1 MWPIRHNPFP
11 SSLNPLQLLHE
22 WEELL
27 SPVSLCRLISEHL
40 RTMLLSARHGS
51 KLLMKQLES
60 LKPSFTAAVDSS
72 HGKIWRGVA
81 KGALPVNVLTAPNLC
96 VYCSPEKE
104 DFCSL
109 TLRGYFS
116 KSRVCFALSAP
127 WFQFVEWEFEEAGS
141 HWAPNIDISCPRAT
155 PAFQA
160 SSVYGLHP
168 HL

>member
-11 SSLNPLQLLHE
+11 SSLNPLQLLLHE

-51 KLLMKQLES
+51 KLLMKQLCQPSHLNPLS
-60 LKPSFTAAVDSS
+60 L
-72 HGKIWRGVA
+72 
-81 KGALPVNVLTAPNLC
+81 LLLTALMARCGGEWQRSSPPECANSSQPVCL
-96 VYCSPEKE
+96 CSPEKE

-109 TLRGYFS
+109 TLRAYFS
-116 KSRVCFALSAP
+116 KAGVCFALSAP
-127 WFQFVEWEFEEAGS
+127 WFQVVEWGVEEAGS
-141 HWAPNIDISCPRAT
+141 HWALDTDISCPRAT

-160 SSVYGLHP
+160 SCFPP